1 MPPTRD
7 NAMDHVVLVLFEN
20 RSFDNMLGHLYSP
33 EESSTFEGVIGKH
46 LSNPIPEWAEHG
58 AERKVVPYTV
68 ATDMDS
74 PNPDPGE
81 EFQHTNTQLF
91 NRLEPANRFKDAD
104 SMVAPY
110 NAPDPGQ
117 VPTMDGFVTDY
128 ISAFTVEM
136 GRQPTYDEYAQIMTG
151 YTPEQVPVLSTLA
164 RGFGVFDHWF
174 SEVPSQTLAN
184 RSFWTAATS
193 SSFVVNRP
201 MVDFMHHNH
210 AETIF
215 ERLEDHGKTWKVY
228 VLEPDPLSFT
238 GMIHMPRLKE
248 RFGTHFEPFSQFE
261 LDVAEG
267 VLPNFSLIEPNLLA
281 GHADYHPAFGRALL
295 SGVDVDIDPPSS
307 ILAGEA
313 FLARIYD
320 ALRAAASPVGS
331 NAYNTTFFIGWDEPG
346 GTYDHVPPGPVPP
359 PDPATPPDRFGF
371 TFNRSGY
378 RVPAV
383 IVSPWVDEG
392 SIFSDEYRHTSMIAT
407 LRQVWGLGAPLSDR
421 DAQART
427 FQHLLTRDEPRHPD
441 SWPVTSPLPV
451 PDYQASLVEARG
463 AISTLGKHFCH
474 GLLEHARRTNLHVAQ
489 APPDPKDDVSPTLA
503 LDIVHRL
510 AGRFFPL
517 LEDKRSGERP
527 AD

>member
-1 MPPTRD
+1 
-7 NAMDHVVLVLFEN
+7 
-20 RSFDNMLGHLYSP
+20 
-33 EESSTFEGVIGKH
+33 
-46 LSNPIPEWAEHG
+46 
-58 AERKVVPYTV
+58 
-68 ATDMDS
+68 
-74 PNPDPGE
+74 
-81 EFQHTNTQLF
+81 
-91 NRLEPANRFKDAD
+91 
-104 SMVAPY
+104 
-110 NAPDPGQ
+110 
-117 VPTMDGFVTDY
+117 
-128 ISAFTVEM
+128 
-136 GRQPTYDEYAQIMTG
+136 
-151 YTPEQVPVLSTLA
+151 
-164 RGFGVFDHWF
+164 
-174 SEVPSQTLAN
+174 
-184 RSFWTAATS
+184 
-193 SSFVVNRP
+193 
-201 MVDFMHHNH
+201 
-210 AETIF
+210 
-215 ERLEDHGKTWKVY
+215 
-228 VLEPDPLSFT
+228 
-238 GMIHMPRLKE
+238 
-248 RFGTHFEPFSQFE
+248 
-261 LDVAEG
+261 
-267 VLPNFSLIEPNLLA
+267 
-281 GHADYHPAFGRALL
+281 
-295 SGVDVDIDPPSS
+295 
-307 ILAGEA
+307 
-313 FLARIYD
+313 
-320 ALRAAASPVGS
+320 VGS